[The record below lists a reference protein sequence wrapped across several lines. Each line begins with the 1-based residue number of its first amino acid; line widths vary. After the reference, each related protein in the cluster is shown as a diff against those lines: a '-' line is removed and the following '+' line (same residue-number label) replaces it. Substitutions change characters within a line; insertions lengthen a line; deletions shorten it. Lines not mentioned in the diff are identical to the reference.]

1 VAPASDFVH
10 SDAGLLREIAGGSGT
25 GAEAELCRRYQRRVY
40 LYGLRHLGDADS
52 AWDLTQDVLG
62 LLLEKTRRGEV
73 REPSRLS
80 SFVLGSCRLL
90 TANRA
95 RAEMRRKR
103 LLARFCDPLEPSLDP
118 PPDRGDLERVVRC
131 LSMLPERERSVLHL
145 SFWGELESSAIAAEL
160 GTSAGHVRV
169 LRHRALARLHARVR
183 RG

>member
-1 VAPASDFVH
+1 
-10 SDAGLLREIAGGSGT
+10 LLREIAAAPGSD
-25 GAEAELCRRYQRRVY
+25 AEAELCRRYQRRVY

-95 RAEMRRKR
+95 RAELRRKR
-103 LLARFCDPLEPSLDP
+103 LLARYSEPSDATVDP
-118 PPDRGDLERVVRC
+118 PADRRDLELLGRC
-131 LSMLPERERSVLHL
+131 FSTLPERERCVLRL
-145 SFWGELESSAIAAEL
+145 SFWAELESSAIAAEL

-183 RG
+183 GG